1 MLGER
6 VPQTFPNLYVFLLK
20 KKFVTQRE
28 YLIGGEGAV
37 KDYLC

>member
-6 VPQTFPNLYVFLLK
+6 APQTFPNLYVFLFLK
-20 KKFVTQRE
+20 KIVTNKE
-28 YLIGGEGAV
+28 YLIGGEGAI